1 MSFLKSRSIQV
12 KLVKDNETNT
22 DPTAEPQP
30 VIPTQ
35 EILDLYDG
43 LIQRTTTAVIQLIIG
58 VAAARTG
65 SAIIIHHATKK

>member
-1 MSFLKSRSIQV
+1 MSILKSRSIQV
-12 KLVKDNETNT
+12 KLVKDADNNT
-22 DPTAEPQP
+22 DPNAEPQP

-43 LIQRTTTAVIQLIIG
+43 LIQRTVSAAVQLIIG
-58 VAAARTG
+58 VAAAKTG